1 MVNFCKAIL
10 PGYIRCLPG
19 LDLQPCVQKTLP
31 FELYDHM
38 GLQVTGEAGRRT
50 KKECAALKQPEAEGL
65 IWFTWYVSS
74 YAYHRL
80 TK

>member
-10 PGYIRCLPG
+10 LGYRRCLPG

-50 KKECAALKQPEAEGL
+50 KKECAALKQPDLKLKA
-65 IWFTWYVSS
+65 SS
-74 YAYHRL
+74 DLRGMFLLML
-80 TK
+80 TID